1 MGLAFPFL
9 NESSSLYNNSTQN
22 RDLFQHLQ
30 IKHADNQQTQEVIC
44 PICASMANGEPNLL
58 TADLISHIANDHQ
71 HSQVSTPSS
80 ASEGTSS
87 YLRQSLSNR
96 DYDFGIGPG
105 IRGGFRRGSSRT
117 PSRRGGLGRGG
128 GTVSQHFIV
137 DPSSGLPTMGSG
149 NDPIAD
155 LLTQLS
161 TVRRLTIANN
171 NGTNTNSSSSM
182 SANTIN
188 LQGLTRQQYERE
200 RLRAAARSHHH
211 HHQSHHS
218 QQSTSTSNIVTSA
231 ENDLF
236 DSLFSSN
243 LLIDPFTSS
252 TNSDQTWTHIVAPQP
267 QPTPEQQSQ
276 TSSSTKTPITTGT
289 ESDPSLLRRI
299 CDESSSSSSLAQ
311 QNTTV
316 VQLSKPKS
324 DFVQSLLLSSF
335 AYSVNDT

>member
-9 NESSSLYNNSTQN
+9 NESSSLYNTSTQN

-30 IKHADNQQTQEVIC
+30 LKHADNQQSQEVIC

-58 TADLISHIANDHQ
+58 TGDLISHIANDHQ
-71 HSQVSTPSS
+71 QSQVNTPSS
-80 ASEGTSS
+80 ASGGTSS

-128 GTVSQHFIV
+128 GSVSQHFVV
-137 DPSSGLPTMGSG
+137 DPSSGLSTMGSG

-171 NGTNTNSSSSM
+171 TNSSSSM

-188 LQGLTRQQYERE
+188 LQGLTRQQFERE

-211 HHQSHHS
+211 HHHQSNHS
-218 QQSTSTSNIVTSA
+218 QQSASISNIVPSA
-231 ENDLF
+231 ETDLF

-252 TNSDQTWTHIVAPQP
+252 TTSDQTWTHIVAPQQQQ
-267 QPTPEQQSQ
+267 QPIPEQQSQ
-276 TSSSTKTPITTGT
+276 TSSSTKTPITTST
-289 ESDPSLLRRI
+289 ETDPSLLRRI
-299 CDESSSSSSLAQ
+299 CDESSSSSLAQ

-316 VQLSKPKS
+316 GQLSKPKS

-335 AYSVNDT
+335 AYSVNDK